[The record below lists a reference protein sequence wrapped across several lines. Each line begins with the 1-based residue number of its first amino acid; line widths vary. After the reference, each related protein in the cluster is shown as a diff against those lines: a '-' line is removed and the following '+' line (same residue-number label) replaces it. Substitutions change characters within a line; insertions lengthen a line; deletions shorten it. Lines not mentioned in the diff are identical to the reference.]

1 MNFLR
6 DYRNYLLEKKP
17 QSIGV
22 QFFWLAISAG
32 IIGYASWNASNT
44 SALRTVALVIISFSI
59 AVDAATNVSFY
70 RSKQLF
76 EKLVYVKI
84 GANITSLLTI
94 VVFVVLMYKFKL

>member
-17 QSIGV
+17 QAIGV

-32 IIGYASWNASNT
+32 IIGYSAWNAANM
-44 SALRTVALVIISFSI
+44 SALRTVALVIIAFSI
-59 AVDAATNVSFY
+59 AVDAATNVSY
-70 RSKQLF
+70 HRSKRLF